1 MGGKSQ
7 GASPSEENIFEK
19 GGSILSNPEKQHAY
33 V

>member
-1 MGGKSQ
+1 MGRKSQ

-19 GGSILSNPEKQHAY
+19 VGSILPNSEEQHAN